1 MGLNAT
7 GSSVSGPLGNEGRAI
22 AYVEWRLACLAV
34 WAAYRDSTH
43 ASKADAALAHAAY
56 EAALDREAAA
66 ASAYARL
73 ARITCRA
80 TARPT
85 DSRCAENASSAR

>member
-7 GSSVSGPLGNEGRAI
+7 GLSVREPLGIANRAI
-22 AYVEWRLACLAV
+22 AYVERRLSCLAA

-56 EAALDREAAA
+56 EAAIDREHAAA
-66 ASAYARL
+66 TPYAV
-73 ARITCRA
+73 A
-80 TARPT
+80 TEAVLR
-85 DSRCAENASSAR
+85 